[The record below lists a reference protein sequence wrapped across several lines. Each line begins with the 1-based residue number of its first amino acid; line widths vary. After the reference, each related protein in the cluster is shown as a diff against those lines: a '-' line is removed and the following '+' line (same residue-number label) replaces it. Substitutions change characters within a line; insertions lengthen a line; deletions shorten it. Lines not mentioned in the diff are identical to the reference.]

1 MGSEA
6 REQTAVVRPTATA
19 DAPRPRRMS
28 AETKERLL
36 AIFSPLA
43 LLLIWQLMSWFKL
56 LDARFIPSPL
66 TIAEGGVALIRSGEL
81 WVHLRVSLVR
91 LALGFLVGTL
101 PGIAI
106 GLLMGL
112 SRWVRA
118 ALDPIVAATYPIPK
132 IAILPLIM
140 LFFGIGEASKVA
152 IIAIAVVYL
161 VLINTMV
168 GVMTIEPIYFDVA
181 KNFGAPWR
189 KLFTRVI
196 IPGALPMIFAGLR
209 LSLGVSLIVIVSAE
223 FVAAKSGIGYLI
235 WTSWE
240 TLVIENMFVGII
252 VITVLGVVSTF
263 LLKEVERALIPWRKE
278 RA

>member
-1 MGSEA
+1 MNTWSI
-6 REQTAVVRPTATA
+6 
-19 DAPRPRRMS
+19 
-28 AETKERLL
+28 ETKERLL
-36 AIFSPLA
+36 AIGSPVA
-43 LLLIWQLMSWFKL
+43 LLVLWQILSWLKV

-66 TIAEGGVALIRSGEL
+66 TIFEGGIVLIRSGEL
-81 WVHLRVSLVR
+81 WTHLSASLWR
-91 LALGFLVGTL
+91 LAGGFLIGTI
-101 PGIAI
+101 PGIAL
-106 GLLMGL
+106 GLVMGL
-112 SRWVRA
+112 SRYVRA

-140 LFFGIGEASKVA
+140 LYFGIGEASKIA

-168 GVMTIEPIYFDVA
+168 GVLTIDAIYFDVA
-181 KNFGAPWR
+181 KSFNAPWR

-196 IPGALPMIFAGLR
+196 IPGAAPLIFAGLR

-223 FVAAKSGIGYLI
+223 FVAAKAGIGYLI
-235 WTSWE
+235 WSSWE

-263 LLKEVERALIPWRKE
+263 LLKELERVLIPWRRE
-278 RA
+278 RNGS